1 MFVDAIVVRWD
12 KLLKMPMIIKNIL
25 LVDIGQISFDEG
37 EEDFVVKLNDIDL
50 SKFLHLYITD
60 YLFDIDVVDVT
71 YLLIMDDNV
80 IK

>member
-1 MFVDAIVVRWD
+1 MDAIVIRWD

-25 LVDIGQISFDEG
+25 LVDVGQISFDEG
-37 EEDFVVKLNDIDL
+37 KEDFVVKLNDIDL
-50 SKFLHLYITD
+50 SKFLHLDITD

-80 IK
+80 IE